1 MAQLTPMMQKYMET
15 KKEYPDCIL
24 FYRLG
29 DFYEMFFDDAITA
42 SKELEITL
50 TGKSCG
56 LEERAPMC
64 GVPYHAVD
72 GYLNRLVSRGHKVAI
87 CEQVEDP
94 ATAKGLVKREVVR
107 VVTPGTIL
115 STQNLDE
122 SKNNYIMCIVYIE
135 DRYGLSVADVTTGEY
150 LVSEVEN
157 SEKLFDEIY
166 KFSPAEIICNEAF
179 YMSGASLN
187 DLKDRLGIAISALD
201 AAYFDDALCARTL
214 KEHFHVSSLEAIG
227 LDDYNCG
234 MIGAGALLE
243 YLYETQKTSLNH
255 ISRLTRYAVGKYM
268 ILDNSTRRNLELCE
282 TLREK
287 QKRGSL
293 LWVLDKT
300 KTAMG
305 ARLLRKYIE
314 QPLIDRTMIEERLEA
329 VKELKNNAI
338 SREELREYLSPIY
351 DLERLVG
358 RISYQ
363 SANPRD
369 LTALKNSMD
378 MLPPIKYLLE
388 DMKSPLL
395 ARLCEEL
402 DTLEEAGYT
411 YELWKISPATGEHVS
426 IAHSGNSRRSD
437 AMEVLCTVPND
448 TWHFEI
454 VPKNGWL
461 SPLQVFVFF
470 ALGLILSLLA
480 SIGFLQFQMRR
491 YKDEIHAAELE
502 KAVQEAQ
509 SANEAKTRFLFNM
522 SHDIRTPMN
531 AIIGFSD
538 LLEKHID
545 EKDRAV
551 DYIAKIKSSSSFLLS
566 LINYVLEMARIESG
580 KASLKIELGS
590 YSELINSLN
599 AVFEPS
605 LKSKNLS
612 YLCYNTVEHDAI
624 LCDRTKIRE
633 ILLNIISN
641 SIKYTPEGG
650 KISVKIE
657 ETPEPRKGFASYRIT
672 VKDNGIGMSKEYLP
686 HIFEEF
692 TREHSSTES
701 HITGTGLGL
710 PIVKSLV
717 NLMGGTIDVE
727 SELGAGTIT
736 TICLTFGLPTEEQL
750 AAHQHKDEILEQSL
764 QTLSEKRVL
773 LAEDNDLNAEIVLTV
788 LEENGIHAEHVKDG
802 ALCLK
807 AVQNAPEDYYNVILM
822 DIQMPNMN
830 GYQAAEAIRALPG
843 KRGEIPIV
851 AMTANAFEEDR
862 RKALESGM
870 NAHIAK
876 PVDVSVLLETLSRF
890 S

>member
-1 MAQLTPMMQKYMET
+1 MALKKFARRDVILPAVVFLLTFVVA
-15 KKEYPDCIL
+15 L
-24 FYRLG
+24 FSLRLLSLNQEK
-29 DFYEMFFDDAITA
+29 D
-42 SKELEITL
+42 
-50 TGKSCG
+50 
-56 LEERAPMC
+56 ERLR
-64 GVPYHAVD
+64 AV
-72 GYLNRLVSRGHKVAI
+72 YAAESTISRVSSQLNRYLA
-87 CEQVEDP
+87 
-94 ATAKGLVKREVVR
+94 
-107 VVTPGTIL
+107 
-115 STQNLDE
+115 E
-122 SKNNYIMCIVYIE
+122 SDFIKKYIE
-135 DRYGLSVADVTTGEY
+135 SGRVLREEEFAVISSNMQDGSSVIKTHELAKDGV
-150 LVSEVEN
+150 VSQV
-157 SEKLFDEIY
+157 Y
-166 KFSPAEIICNEAF
+166 PVAGNEA
-179 YMSGASLN
+179 
-187 DLKDRLGIAISALD
+187 
-201 AAYFDDALCARTL
+201 
-214 KEHFHVSSLEAIG
+214 AIG
-227 LDDYNCG
+227 LDMLHNPARKKEANLAKNSG
-234 MIGAGALLE
+234 MYTIAGPFELVQGGTGALLFDPIYTYSKKGE
-243 YLYETQKTSLNH
+243 RSFWGF
-255 ISRLTRYAVGKYM
+255 S
-268 ILDNSTRRNLELCE
+268 ILVLQWDNFIEE
-282 TLREK
+282 VE
-287 QKRGSL
+287 
-293 LWVLDKT
+293 LDK
-300 KTAMG
+300 M
-305 ARLLRKYIE
+305 
-314 QPLIDRTMIEERLEA
+314 
-329 VKELKNNAI
+329 
-338 SREELREYLSPIY
+338 
-351 DLERLVG
+351 
-358 RISYQ
+358 
-363 SANPRD
+363 
-369 LTALKNSMD
+369 
-378 MLPPIKYLLE
+378 E
-388 DMKSPLL
+388 D
-395 ARLCEEL
+395 
-402 DTLEEAGYT
+402 AGYR
-411 YELWKISPATGEHVS
+411 YQIWKKDPYTGEKIV
-426 IAHSGNSRRSD
+426 IAESEEDFPGN
-437 AMEVLCTVPND
+437 ALEVACSVPND
-448 TWHFEI
+448 TWYFEI
-454 VPKNGWL
+454 IPKAGWF
-461 SPLQVFVFF
+461 SDQQ
-470 ALGLILSLLA
+470 LSLGIA
-480 SIGFLQFQMRR
+480 IATIIGIMAAYACWELMNRHQKDLQH
-491 YKDEIHAAELE
+491 EAALE
-502 KAVQEAQ
+502 KSAQEARA
-509 SANEAKTRFLFNM
+509 ANEAKTRFLFNM

-531 AIIGFSD
+531 AIIGFSE

-657 ETPEPRKGFASYRIT
+657 ETPAPRKGFASYRIT

-736 TICLTFGLPTEEQL
+736 TICLTFELPTEEQL

>member
-1 MAQLTPMMQKYMET
+1 MKTKLTQKQIRFQALLLFFITFFLVELCAVFLYQNQLKEAKLKADYTAQTTIGRVKSQLNHYLAESNLMKHMIEAGYTVDDEEFSVLSSLMQDDQNVIKAHELAKDGIVTLIYPMS
-15 KKEYPDCIL
+15 
-24 FYRLG
+24 G
-29 DFYEMFFDDAITA
+29 
-42 SKELEITL
+42 
-50 TGKSCG
+50 
-56 LEERAPMC
+56 
-64 GVPYHAVD
+64 
-72 GYLNRLVSRGHKVAI
+72 
-87 CEQVEDP
+87 
-94 ATAKGLVKREVVR
+94 
-107 VVTPGTIL
+107 
-115 STQNLDE
+115 
-122 SKNNYIMCIVYIE
+122 
-135 DRYGLSVADVTTGEY
+135 
-150 LVSEVEN
+150 
-157 SEKLFDEIY
+157 
-166 KFSPAEIICNEAF
+166 NEAALGLN
-179 YMSGASLN
+179 MLEHPARKQEARLAKESGECT
-187 DLKDRLGIAISALD
+187 IAGPFELQQGDI
-201 AAYFDDALCARTL
+201 
-214 KEHFHVSSLEAIG
+214 
-227 LDDYNCG
+227 
-234 MIGAGALLE
+234 GALLFDPI
-243 YLYETQKTSLNH
+243 YTTDANGDQTFWGFS
-255 ISRLTRYAVGKYM
+255 
-268 ILDNSTRRNLELCE
+268 IL
-282 TLREK
+282 
-287 QKRGSL
+287 
-293 LWVLDKT
+293 VLDWESF
-300 KTAMG
+300 
-305 ARLLRKYIE
+305 LNEI
-314 QPLIDRTMIEERLEA
+314 
-329 VKELKNNAI
+329 
-338 SREELREYLSPIY
+338 
-351 DLERLVG
+351 
-358 RISYQ
+358 
-363 SANPRD
+363 
-369 LTALKNSMD
+369 
-378 MLPPIKYLLE
+378 
-388 DMKSPLL
+388 
-395 ARLCEEL
+395 EL

-437 AMEVLCTVPND
+437 AIEVLCTVPND

-461 SPLQVFVFF
+461 SPLQVFVSF

-551 DYIAKIKSSSSFLLS
+551 DYIAKIKSSSNFLLS

-657 ETPEPRKGFASYRIT
+657 ETPAPRKGFASYRIT

-736 TICLTFGLPTEEQL
+736 TICLTFELPTEEQL